1 MNTQRGIGARSDVMV
16 HTLLDEAVA
25 QAADAWAVR
34 DAAGRWTYRQLDDH
48 SHAFAAWLA
57 ARGIRRGER
66 ILVQVPSTRELV
78 ALFYGAARHG
88 AVLVPVNTGM
98 KDYHLRSVTENSEP
112 ALVVVPRDAVERI
125 GALADAP
132 VLALETL
139 WDEVTGL
146 RERGARGP
154 LTRESADD
162 IAVLVYTSG
171 STAAPKAVVCPHG
184 RMVFASE
191 AIQLELGYRPD
202 DVVFCRFPI
211 SWDYGLYKILLAT
224 LGRSELVLADGES
237 DLVLLERIREC
248 GATVVPI
255 VPSLAA
261 MICALAEREPYTR
274 ADGPSR
280 VRMFTNT
287 GAALPKTTADGLRA
301 AFPGVAVVRQF
312 GQTECKRISVLPPEF
327 EDSKGGSVGRPLPG
341 TRVRVL
347 GEDGSELPTG
357 VTGEIVVEG
366 PHVMPGYWRAP
377 EVTARTFRTTPG
389 GEPRLHTGDF
399 GHLDED
405 GFLYYEGRRDDMF
418 KRRGVRMSTIEI
430 EAAATDI
437 PGVRA
442 AVAVPPEGTRDLA
455 LFVEGEIAPHTVLR
469 ELSLRLE
476 LAKVPAACQVLD
488 ELPLTQH
495 GKHDRKQLTR
505 LLEGTPR

>member
-1 MNTQRGIGARSDVMV
+1 MV

-25 QAADAWAVR
+25 RSADNWAVR

-48 SHAFAAWLA
+48 SRAFTAWLT
-57 ARGIRRGER
+57 ARGVARGER

-98 KDYHLRSVTENSEP
+98 KDFHLRSVIENSEP
-112 ALVVVPRDAVERI
+112 ALVVVPDAAAERI
-125 GALADAP
+125 GALAPVP
-132 VLALETL
+132 VLALETV
-139 WDEVTGL
+139 WDQVTGL
-146 RERGARGP
+146 LERGAP
-154 LTRESADD
+154 TRPAPDPAQSAED

-171 STAAPKAVVCPHG
+171 STAAPKAVICPHG

-261 MICALAEREPYTR
+261 MICALAEREPYAA
-274 ADGPSR
+274 ADGPAR

-287 GAALPKTTADGLRA
+287 GAALPKTTADGLRT
-301 AFPGVAVVRQF
+301 AFPGADVVRQF
-312 GQTECKRISVLPPEF
+312 GQTECKRISVLPPRF
-327 EDSKGGSVGRPLPG
+327 EDSKAASVGRPLPG

-347 GEDGSELPTG
+347 AEDGSELPTG
-357 VTGEIVVEG
+357 ATGEIVVEG

-377 EVTARTFRTTPG
+377 EVTARTFRTSRT

-430 EAAATDI
+430 EAAAADI

-442 AVAVPPEGTRDLA
+442 AVAVPPDGARDLA
-455 LFVEGEIAPHTVLR
+455 VFVEGEIAPHIVLR

-476 LAKVPAACQVLD
+476 LAKVPATCQVLD